1 MVATNLDHDTEKYLS
16 RFVQGLDYPIKHKL
30 VVWGGCDPMVA
41 DEVCE
46 CVPVLPCCAPVAC
59 GRPQVCQVEHWRSC
73 CCCWQPTR
81 PVCTSLLIRTHP
93 RLHLLTYRW
102 TG

>member
-41 DEVCE
+41 DEVRVRVYGCMY
-46 CVPVLPCCAPVAC
+46 V
-59 GRPQVCQVEHWRSC
+59 
-73 CCCWQPTR
+73 
-81 PVCTSLLIRTHP
+81 
-93 RLHLLTYRW
+93 
-102 TG
+102 